1 MKRIYNNIYFR
12 RERKINDTLSRSEF
26 NKYSKDLLELC
37 KRMVNMDRKQ
47 RINAVY
53 FYYNKYRLIY

>member
-1 MKRIYNNIYFR
+1 MKRIYNYIYFR

-53 FYYNKYRLIY
+53 FYYNK